1 MYVFREEGLLN
12 RSFFLLGFHFEDV
25 FSPFFGQKN
34 INEYFLSNA
43 RKLQIGETYD
53 IPFAPNDNLD
63 TLLILWEV
71 LRFGQCGELL
81 SCLVVLEFQYNV
93 SMSLQLLRGNKLRL
107 DALDEW
113 CTLASLLFPFDSNFT
128 QRQRFILRQGCFC
141 YRKCFGITAQSHTK
155 HTEQNH

>member
-43 RKLQIGETYD
+43 RKLEIGETYD

-71 LRFGQCGELL
+71 LRFG
-81 SCLVVLEFQYNV
+81 
-93 SMSLQLLRGNKLRL
+93 
-107 DALDEW
+107 
-113 CTLASLLFPFDSNFT
+113 
-128 QRQRFILRQGCFC
+128 
-141 YRKCFGITAQSHTK
+141 
-155 HTEQNH
+155 